1 MDNRIWETKKKSGK
15 AEKSDQQQQQV
26 VGEEQQKSN
35 RRRNWTRS
43 TTSGSSLTKEGFS
56 LNPAVCP
63 NLLPSSA
70 VPTDLIWCH
79 VQWLDLWT
87 STRWGKHAEDQ
98 RIQVSVKPSAVR
110 IRAVDI
116 ICFFWQEATT
126 FLSTSCKERTRDIKH
141 AFSFYLSVEAPFLR
155 WLLNE
160 KCTSL
165 SPEKLLR

>member
-26 VGEEQQKSN
+26 VGEEQQKTN

-43 TTSGSSLTKEGFS
+43 TKSGSSLTKEGFS
-56 LNPAVCP
+56 LNPAVFP

-87 STRWGKHAEDQ
+87 STRLGKHAEDQ

-110 IRAVDI
+110 VRAVDI
-116 ICFFWQEATT
+116 YLHAPFGKKQQPFCQPVVRRGQGILNMH
-126 FLSTSCKERTRDIKH
+126 FLSTCQ
-141 AFSFYLSVEAPFLR
+141 L
-155 WLLNE
+155 
-160 KCTSL
+160 
-165 SPEKLLR
+165 KLHFWYGCWMRSAHL